1 LWKGGL
7 RNLWLAV
14 GRLRLDRLS
23 TNGGGVVSELTLDR
37 EAVIAATQEAA
48 ALAFTSWRDGAVPD
62 TKVWEKSKGNP
73 VSDIDMEVD
82 ALLKARLAAI
92 LPEAGWLSE
101 ETVDDP
107 VRLDARLLWLVDPI
121 DGTRDYVRGRSG
133 WCVSVAL
140 VADGKP
146 AFAVMAAPA
155 QGKLWVA
162 AAGGGVT
169 CNGERLS
176 GSTRDEFAGARV
188 PTDELPKI
196 DRDLVTVTKP
206 NSIAMRMTM
215 VACDRADLVATLRWG
230 SEWDIAAAH
239 LVAQEAGAVVTDAL
253 GQPII
258 YNKREPT
265 DFGLIC
271 CAPGI
276 HEAAVERLAGRAATL
291 LNN

>member
-1 LWKGGL
+1 MPE
-7 RNLWLAV
+7 
-14 GRLRLDRLS
+14 RLLD
-23 TNGGGVVSELTLDR
+23 TA
-37 EAVIAATQEAA
+37 AVIAATQEAA
-48 ALAFTSWRDGAVPD
+48 ALAFASWREGSTPD
-62 TKVWEKSKGNP
+62 TRVWEKTKNNP
-73 VSDIDMEVD
+73 VSDIDIAVD
-82 ALLKARLAAI
+82 ALLATRLQAI
-92 LPEAGWLSE
+92 LPQAAWLSE

-107 VRLDARLLWLVDPI
+107 KRLDARLLWLVDPI

-146 AFAVMAAPA
+146 VFAVMAAPA
-155 QGKLWVA
+155 EDKLWVA
-162 AAGGGVT
+162 AHGKGVT
-169 CNGERLS
+169 CNGAPLL
-176 GSTRDEFAGARV
+176 GSTRDAFSGARV
-188 PTDELPKI
+188 PADELPKI

-230 SEWDIAAAH
+230 NEWDVAAAH

-253 GQPII
+253 GQSIM
-258 YNKREPT
+258 YNKPEPL

-276 HEAAVERLAGRAATL
+276 HDAAIARLAERAATL
-291 LNN
+291 QKT

>member
-1 LWKGGL
+1 M
-7 RNLWLAV
+7 
-14 GRLRLDRLS
+14 LDRH
-23 TNGGGVVSELTLDR
+23 
-37 EAVIAATQEAA
+37 AVIAAAQEAA
-48 ALAFTSWRDGAVPD
+48 ALAFASWRDGAVPD
-62 TKVWEKSKGNP
+62 SKVWEKSKGNP
-73 VSDIDMEVD
+73 VCDIDLAVD
-82 ALLKARLAAI
+82 ALLKQRLMAI

-107 VRLDARLLWLVDPI
+107 ERLKLRMVWVVDPI

-140 VADGKP
+140 VEDGLP
-146 AFAVMAAPA
+146 IFAVMAAPA

-162 AAGGGVT
+162 AAGEGVT
-169 CNGERLS
+169 CNDEGLF
-176 GSTRDEFAGARV
+176 GSTRTEFTGSRV
-188 PTDELPKI
+188 PADDLPKL

-230 SEWDIAAAH
+230 NEWDIAAAH

-253 GQPII
+253 GKPIV
-258 YNKREPT
+258 YNKREPL

-276 HEAAVERLAGRAATL
+276 HIAAVERLAERAAKL
-291 LNN
+291 LSEA